1 MPAGEPWRRFPARH
15 RGTGTRG
22 SPIPGDAACRAQTRA
37 RCPRCI
43 PGKGCPTETRLG
55 ARALLPVLS
64 GWFRGRGSLTCA
76 CPRACRGR
84 AAGWSRPCRGC
95 TCRRRAG
102 GWRGG
107 RRHPWRRRGPAASPG
122 RGRRAALRGGA
133 APAPAAWCRPG
144 GAGWSGMGWDG
155 MGWNGTARHGMGWNG
170 AGRGGRGAPPGQRC
184 GGERSGAP
192 PAAPCPAPA
201 LPVPLLVPVPV
212 PVPARRHTPLRRPPV
227 PFCRAAA
234 RAGRAPP
241 PALPRPRPRP
251 RGRGHKAEPPD
262 PHSPPVRPRPAVLQP
277 RLSPGGALPTPRGL
291 QGARS
296 LSRPPFL
303 PFSPFPLPAHWALSP
318 RGSRCS
324 GVWSPLASGS
334 PQYQLCP
341 ASSRSTSEGK
351 AAATLTLPP
360 RTSVLLE
367 IGSCQSYV
375 WRQPRA
381 SSIPQRCQHLQEGG
395 EGS

>member
-1 MPAGEPWRRFPARH
+1 
-15 RGTGTRG
+15 
-22 SPIPGDAACRAQTRA
+22 
-37 RCPRCI
+37 
-43 PGKGCPTETRLG
+43 
-55 ARALLPVLS
+55 
-64 GWFRGRGSLTCA
+64 
-76 CPRACRGR
+76 
-84 AAGWSRPCRGC
+84 
-95 TCRRRAG
+95 
-102 GWRGG
+102 
-107 RRHPWRRRGPAASPG
+107 
-122 RGRRAALRGGA
+122 
-133 APAPAAWCRPG
+133 
-144 GAGWSGMGWDG
+144 MGWDG
-155 MGWNGTARHGMGWNG
+155 MERHGTARDGME
-170 AGRGGRGAPPGQRC
+170 RGGTGRPWGPAGTALRRGA
-184 GGERSGAP
+184 ERS
-192 PAAPCPAPA
+192 AARCALPGPCPA

-241 PALPRPRPRP
+241 PALPRARPRP

-367 IGSCQSYV
+367 IGSCQSYG
-375 WRQPRA
+375 WRQPGA